1 MCWAPVTSPRLSTLI
16 ATDPVVNVFADY
28 RTRITQLDT
37 RWLGGEMWG
46 YLEGDRLVSMCHVG
60 ANLVPV
66 NATPAACD
74 AFVERATRSGPRSS
88 TIVGPQDAVGAA
100 LGRAR
105 GALAAPRDFRW
116 HQPHMV
122 ATSPPTEGD
131 PLVRR
136 TTKEEGDVLY
146 PACVAMYTEEVGISP
161 EVDGGK
167 DLYRAR
173 VNQLIGRG
181 WSFSRIEDGRVV
193 FKAEVACA
201 TPSACQIQGVYVDPE
216 LRGQGLA
223 APAWRPWWTP
233 ACARSHRP
241 CRSTS
246 TRTTCPRGRRT
257 PGRLR
262 GVRHLRDDHVLT
274 RSTWLVDAHHDV
286 GPPTGPRHELRVGLA
301 TSGPRRASSAACRVR
316 RAAPPGARPG

>member
-1 MCWAPVTSPRLSTLI
+1 VVGSQSIRVLGPGDVAAALALV

-46 YLEGDRLVSMCHVG
+46 YFEDDRLVSMCHVG

-66 NATPAACD
+66 NATRAACD
-74 AFVERATRSGPRSS
+74 AFVERAVRGGPRSS
-88 TIVGPQDAVGAA
+88 TIVGPHDSVA
-100 LGRAR
+100 LLWSG
-105 GALAAPRDFRW
+105 LEQHWPNPREFRW
-116 HQPHMV
+116 DQPHMV
-122 ATSPPTEGD
+122 ATAPPPVAGD

-136 TTKEEGDVLY
+136 TTKDEADLLY

-161 EVDGGK
+161 EIDGGK

-181 WSFSRIEDGRVV
+181 WSFSRIEDGRVM

-216 LRGQGLA
+216 LRGHGLA
-223 APAWRPWWTP
+223 AAGMATVVETCLREIAPAVSLYVNAHNTP
-233 ACARSHRP
+233 A
-241 CRSTS
+241 
-246 TRTTCPRGRRT
+246 
-257 PGRLR
+257 
-262 GVRHLRDDHVLT
+262 
-274 RSTWLVDAHHDV
+274 
-286 GPPTGPRHELRVGLA
+286 
-301 TSGPRRASSAACRVR
+301 
-316 RAAPPGARPG
+316 RAAYARAGFQQVGTFATLMF

>member
-1 MCWAPVTSPRLSTLI
+1 VVRTSQSIRVLGPGDVAAALDVI

-46 YLEGDRLVSMCHVG
+46 YLEGDRLVSLCHVG
-60 ANLVPV
+60 ANMVPV
-66 NATPAACD
+66 NATPAACA

-88 TIVGPQDAVGAA
+88 TIVGPQDSVEQLWAG
-100 LGRAR
+100 LEEHWPT
-105 GALAAPRDFRW
+105 PRDLRW

-122 ATSPPTEGD
+122 ARVPPSKGLD

-136 TTKEEGDVLY
+136 TTKEEGDILY

-161 EVDGGK
+161 EVDGGR

-173 VNQLIGRG
+173 VDQLIGRG

-216 LRGQGLA
+216 MRGQGLA
-223 APAWRPWWTP
+223 AAGMSTVVDTCLREIAPAVSLYVNAHNLP
-233 ACARSHRP
+233 ARAAYARSGFEE
-241 CRSTS
+241 SGTF
-246 TRTTCPRGRRT
+246 
-257 PGRLR
+257 
-262 GVRHLRDDHVLT
+262 
-274 RSTWLVDAHHDV
+274 
-286 GPPTGPRHELRVGLA
+286 A
-301 TSGPRRASSAACRVR
+301 TIMF
-316 RAAPPGARPG
+316 

>member
-1 MCWAPVTSPRLSTLI
+1 MVRTSQNIRVLGPGDVAEALALV

-46 YLEGDRLVSMCHVG
+46 YVEDDRLVAMCHVG

-66 NATPAACD
+66 NATPAACE
-74 AFVERATRSGPRSS
+74 AFVERAARSGPRSS
-88 TIVGPQDAVGAA
+88 TIVGPHDSVA
-100 LGRAR
+100 LLWAG
-105 GALAAPRDFRW
+105 LEEFWPTPRDFRW
-116 HQPHMV
+116 EQPHMV
-122 ATSPPTEGD
+122 ASSPAAVPGD

-136 TTKEEGDVLY
+136 TTKEEADVLY

-161 EVDGGK
+161 EADGGK

-181 WSFSRIEDGRVV
+181 WSFSHIEDGRVL

-216 LRGQGLA
+216 LRGQGLGVAGMA
-223 APAWRPWWTP
+223 AVVDLCLREIAPKVSLYVNAHN
-233 ACARSHRP
+233 AAARA
-241 CRSTS
+241 
-246 TRTTCPRGRRT
+246 
-257 PGRLR
+257 
-262 GVRHLRDDHVLT
+262 VY
-274 RSTWLVDAHHDV
+274 
-286 GPPTGPRHELRVGLA
+286 
-301 TSGPRRASSAACRVR
+301 RRAGFEQVGTFATLMF
-316 RAAPPGARPG
+316 